1 MVSRNSA
8 ASYFSLF
15 RGVLKLAYRD
25 KYLRENPNDFLE
37 KIESRDI
44 HKEFLT
50 QDELKTL
57 ASTPCDI
64 PVLRNA
70 SLFSCLT
77 GLRISDILN
86 LKWENLCTAP
96 DLGHCVRL
104 RTQKT
109 QTEALLPISYEAYA
123 LCGEPGTGKV
133 FKELRRCMTGYPLK
147 AWIKKAGIQ
156 KHITF
161 HFSKHT
167 FAIDKFLKVQIN
179 DMPFMIFLTTY
190 FFEIC
195 HKIGSHSVSI
205 HKSKFFI
212 DYSFLPAASDKFG
225 FS

>member
-96 DLGHCVRL
+96 DLGHCIRL

-109 QTEALLPISYEAYA
+109 QTEALLPISYEAHA
-123 LCGEPGTGKV
+123 LCGKPDTGKV

-161 HFSKHT
+161 HCLRHSIFS
-167 FAIDKFLKVQIN
+167 FSLKIN
-179 DMPFMIFLTTY
+179 DLQSLNLRQVTIWKQAKFPYLSDSALLKRTLFLEY
-190 FFEIC
+190 KGNYLF
-195 HKIGSHSVSI
+195 
-205 HKSKFFI
+205 
-212 DYSFLPAASDKFG
+212 
-225 FS
+225 

>member
-96 DLGHCVRL
+96 DLGHCIRL

-161 HFSKHT
+161 HLARHT
-167 FAIDKFLKVQIN
+167 FGTMMLTLGVDLYTVSKLLGHTKVETTQIYAKIINKKKDDAVSLID
-179 DMPFMIFLTTY
+179 D
-190 FFEIC
+190 
-195 HKIGSHSVSI
+195 
-205 HKSKFFI
+205 
-212 DYSFLPAASDKFG
+212 AFG
-225 FS
+225 DIEF

>member
-96 DLGHCVRL
+96 DLGHCIRL

-161 HFSKHT
+161 HGFRHT
-167 FAIDKFLKVQIN
+167 FGTMMLTLGVDLYTVSKLLGHTKVETTQIYAKIINKKKDDAVSLIDDAFS
-179 DMPFMIFLTTY
+179 DMEF
-190 FFEIC
+190 
-195 HKIGSHSVSI
+195 
-205 HKSKFFI
+205 
-212 DYSFLPAASDKFG
+212 
-225 FS
+225 

>member
-77 GLRISDILN
+77 GLRNSILPLCHVNMQQLRLLSDL
-86 LKWENLCTAP
+86 
-96 DLGHCVRL
+96 H
-104 RTQKT
+104 
-109 QTEALLPISYEAYA
+109 
-123 LCGEPGTGKV
+123 
-133 FKELRRCMTGYPLK
+133 
-147 AWIKKAGIQ
+147 
-156 KHITF
+156 
-161 HFSKHT
+161 
-167 FAIDKFLKVQIN
+167 
-179 DMPFMIFLTTY
+179 
-190 FFEIC
+190 
-195 HKIGSHSVSI
+195 
-205 HKSKFFI
+205 
-212 DYSFLPAASDKFG
+212 
-225 FS
+225 

>member
-1 MVSRNSA
+1 MFGEITVDLCNRFRDYLLHARQLKHTDKMVSRNSA

-96 DLGHCVRL
+96 DLGHCIRL

-156 KHITF
+156 NI
-161 HFSKHT
+161 
-167 FAIDKFLKVQIN
+167 
-179 DMPFMIFLTTY
+179 
-190 FFEIC
+190 
-195 HKIGSHSVSI
+195 
-205 HKSKFFI
+205 
-212 DYSFLPAASDKFG
+212 
-225 FS
+225 